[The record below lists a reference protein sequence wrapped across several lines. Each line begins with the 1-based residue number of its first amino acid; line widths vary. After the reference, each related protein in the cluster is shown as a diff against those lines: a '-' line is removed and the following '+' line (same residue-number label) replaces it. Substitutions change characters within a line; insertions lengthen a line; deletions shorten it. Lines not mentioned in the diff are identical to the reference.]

1 MFLISFYNYFII
13 ISDYTEKIT
22 WINYLISIFLFFFFF
37 LLSYCNIIRSI
48 ASCILWDNVGKS
60 TNRLVCVLP
69 YQLQPTA

>member
-60 TNRLVCVLP
+60 TNRLVRVLP

>member
-22 WINYLISIFLFFFFF
+22 WINYLISIFLFFFF

-60 TNRLVCVLP
+60 TNRLVRVLP